1 MRWLDAPQPWNVAVD
16 NRVWAALMTAAEL
29 KASFLRLRNVGAAVL
44 APPGINSSR
53 QPFCKLTIN
62 GGRQVPEL
70 AAFCS
75 AARIFR
81 STINDIQKTAGARSE
96 RTLRKSRNG
105 VFYYGSLDLGP
116 TQSL

>member
-44 APPGINSSR
+44 ARPGINSSR

-62 GGRQVPEL
+62 SGRQVLKL

-75 AARIFR
+75 LAFRAARIFR
-81 STINDIQKTAGARSE
+81 STINDIQKTAGAKVNE
-96 RTLRKSRNG
+96 RCARAKMAFFTTG
-105 VFYYGSLDLGP
+105 HW
-116 TQSL
+116 T